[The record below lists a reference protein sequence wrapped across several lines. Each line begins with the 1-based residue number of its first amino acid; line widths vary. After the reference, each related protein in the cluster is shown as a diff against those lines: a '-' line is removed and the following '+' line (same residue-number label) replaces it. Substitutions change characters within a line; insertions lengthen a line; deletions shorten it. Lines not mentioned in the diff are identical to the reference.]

1 MEKIMFETKKFSEFM
16 YVLKDFEESLY
27 EWAKKDISNTWGMR
41 CEVGDGEYVIYLTVN
56 EGKNK
61 SK

>member
-1 MEKIMFETKKFSEFM
+1 MEKVIFKTNKLHEFM
-16 YVLKDFEESLY
+16 YVLKDFEDSLS
-27 EWAKKDISNTWGMR
+27 EWSKNDVANTWGMSSAI
-41 CEVGDGEYVIYLTVN
+41 GENEYIIYITIN

>member
-1 MEKIMFETKKFSEFM
+1 M
-16 YVLKDFEESLY
+16 YVLKDFEDSLS
-27 EWAKKDISNTWGMR
+27 EWSKNDVANTWGMSSAI
-41 CEVGDGEYVIYLTVN
+41 GENEYIIYITIN